1 MNHQNLLF
9 CGIFF
14 PIIILFGIVM
24 NWTIDEGVIYT
35 FIDSYSRTGKLSYL
49 AQHNNAEIVFSW
61 GYFWILKVIYQLFS
75 TDIYLYFYLRFPNI
89 IFLLISAYLIFISLR
104 EEYDNKYIE
113 YTAAIIFIF
122 FIIKSGIISI
132 RYDAAYVFSNSVI
145 VYLFSKLSNDN
156 LEKRN
161 VLNCYVITFLIS
173 VLALTTHPNALAGIL
188 ILALVFAIEYKNLSI
203 KSRIYII
210 LVFIFSSIIMY
221 LLLTKGLGFSYFL
234 ENFNQVRDENHNF
247 NIINAIYGEINK
259 HFIKLTSL
267 KLSSI
272 VSILII
278 ASFFRLFS
286 NDSRYLKLIYISIL
300 FQEFVISIQNAKFT
314 FYDAALSP
322 QLSILFSIYLY
333 LFLNKVYKKL
343 FLNKVYKKLFFFNYF
358 VIFIVSLTYFYSV
371 ANKNFHSNSLLSYTL
386 NFDNESTN
394 EIKSLKNLLNDKK
407 LSVYSDLTIIPLF
420 SNMNLSGIYRTQPNP
435 KDFNTPPSDDAV
447 GIMMTPS
454 DSFVKDLFYQNN
466 YYNSFTVKQISEIKL
481 FGSIWVISEIEY
493 KR

>member
-1 MNHQNLLF
+1 MK
-9 CGIFF
+9 
-14 PIIILFGIVM
+14 IIIKID
-24 NWTIDEGVIYT
+24 TIEDN
-35 FIDSYSRTGKLSYL
+35 FKL
-49 AQHNNAEIVFSW
+49 
-61 GYFWILKVIYQLFS
+61 
-75 TDIYLYFYLRFPNI
+75 
-89 IFLLISAYLIFISLR
+89 
-104 EEYDNKYIE
+104 
-113 YTAAIIFIF
+113 
-122 FIIKSGIISI
+122 
-132 RYDAAYVFSNSVI
+132 
-145 VYLFSKLSNDN
+145 
-156 LEKRN
+156 
-161 VLNCYVITFLIS
+161 
-173 VLALTTHPNALAGIL
+173 
-188 ILALVFAIEYKNLSI
+188 
-203 KSRIYII
+203 
-210 LVFIFSSIIMY
+210 
-221 LLLTKGLGFSYFL
+221 
-234 ENFNQVRDENHNF
+234 VRDENHNF

-278 ASFFRLFS
+278 VSFFRLFS